1 MSTVPRRTVA
11 VIGGGAMGSAAAWQ
25 LALRGHRVVLFEQ
38 YGPGHTR
45 GASHGSSRIF
55 RHAYPTRRYVALAA
69 RAARLWRQ
77 LERVDGQHFYA
88 RTGAVDHGDPAS
100 LHALAQRLSEAGLEH
115 SLLRP
120 SAAELQWPGLRFDTM
135 VLHHAE
141 AGRLNADLAVA
152 AMQRRASAEGAEI
165 WHHSPV
171 TGIRVNA
178 SGVRVLTAS
187 GSIRF
192 DQVVA
197 AAGAWTAELLAAE
210 PHLSREIPELTTTQ
224 EQPAHFV
231 PLETPVGW
239 PTFIH
244 HPGAEYQ
251 GPGIYGLAS
260 SDGIKVGEHGTGPRV
275 EPATRDFLPDPS
287 GVARLRQYAA
297 NWLPGVDPTTPS
309 ATTCLYTTT
318 PDHNFVVDRR
328 GPITVAAGFSGHGFK
343 FAPAIGELVAGLV
356 NGTADAPDLFA
367 LGRQRQ
373 PVPVGGSRDE

>member
-1 MSTVPRRTVA
+1 MSTVPSRTVA

-55 RHAYPTRRYVALAA
+55 RHAYPTRRYVSLAA

-100 LHALAQRLSEAGLEH
+100 LQALAHRLREAGLEH
-115 SLLRP
+115 TLLRP

-171 TGIRVNA
+171 TGIRLSA

-192 DQVVA
+192 DQVVT
-197 AAGAWTAELLAAE
+197 AAGAWTPELLAAV
-210 PHLSREIPELTTTQ
+210 PPLAREIPELTTTQ

-231 PLETPVGW
+231 PLQTPVGW

-260 SDGIKVGEHGTGPRV
+260 TDGIKVGEHGTGPRV
-275 EPATRDFLPDPS
+275 EPATRDFLPDPGGIS
-287 GVARLRQYAA
+287 RLRHYVAR
-297 NWLPGVDPTTPS
+297 WLPGVDPTTAS

-318 PDHNFVVDRR
+318 PDHNFIVDRR

-356 NGTADAPDLFA
+356 NGSADTPDLFA
-367 LGRQRQ
+367 LGRHRQ
-373 PVPVGGSRDE
+373 PATVGGGRDD